1 MSVKE
6 FITFEGVQYVRKDT
20 AQLALQRAVEAYA
33 YNHEHMGPEPR
44 TLQKRVQQ
52 LTRQYLP

>member
-6 FITFEGVQYVRKDT
+6 SITFEGVQYVRKDT

-33 YNHEHMGPEPR
+33 YDHEHMGPDLRKLE
-44 TLQKRVQQ
+44 KRIQQ
-52 LTRQYLP
+52 LTKQYLA